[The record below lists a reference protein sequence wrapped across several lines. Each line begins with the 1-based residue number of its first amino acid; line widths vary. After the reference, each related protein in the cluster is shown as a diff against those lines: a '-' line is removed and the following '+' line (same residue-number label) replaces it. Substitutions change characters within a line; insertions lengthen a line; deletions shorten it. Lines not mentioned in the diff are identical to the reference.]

1 MGGTRSPEIMAIV
14 QKTSSTARHQQTGLA
29 LEEAQREEALGIGA
43 EETALRGLGSLDHGN
58 LNTS

>member
-1 MGGTRSPEIMAIV
+1 MASV